1 VFPARDDSRMAEKDV
16 LGRAGED
23 RAARYLESLG
33 YVVLDRNWRCREGE
47 LDLVVASRRELIVV
61 EVKTRRSERFG
72 HPFEAV
78 DAVKKSRLWRLAMAW
93 IAAHPS
99 AARGRSLRI
108 DAVGIVGADPATGDL
123 EHLAGI
129 V

>member
-1 VFPARDDSRMAEKDV
+1 MAAKDV

-47 LDLVVASRRELIVV
+47 LDLVVASTRELIVV

-78 DAVKKSRLWRLAMAW
+78 GAVKRSRLWRLAMAW
-93 IAAHPS
+93 IAAHP
-99 AARGRSLRI
+99 AEARGRSLRI
-108 DAVGIVGADPATGDL
+108 DAVGIVGADPATADL

>member
-1 VFPARDDSRMAEKDV
+1 MAEKDV
-16 LGRAGED
+16 LGRAGEE
-23 RAARYLESLG
+23 RAARYLESRG

-47 LDLVVASRRELIVV
+47 LDLVVASARELIVV

-78 DAVKKSRLWRLAMAW
+78 GAVKKSRLWRLAMAW
-93 IAAHPS
+93 IAAHPD

-108 DAVGIVGADPATGDL
+108 DAVAGSGPTIATADL

-129 V
+129 L

>member
-1 VFPARDDSRMAEKDV
+1 MAEKDV
-16 LGRAGED
+16 LGRAGEE

-47 LDLVVASRRELIVV
+47 LDLIAASARELIVV

-78 DAVKKSRLWRLAMAW
+78 GAVKRSRLWRLAMAW
-93 IAAHPS
+93 IADHPE
-99 AARGRSLRI
+99 AARGRTLRI